1 MVHDINLS
9 IILDRRKMHMKLY
22 FAPNSRA
29 VRIAWLLEELG
40 LDYEVEKYTVGDR
53 ALRTPEYYKIHPMG
67 RIPVLEDGQV
77 RIYESGAI
85 VQYLLARYGDGKFC
99 PNVEDSMFPEYLQ
112 WLHYAEGSIMGQVN
126 ILVVETILLPPE
138 KRNDVNVNRAKKL
151 LGVALGNVDSR
162 LVDRDYLTG
171 SFSGAD
177 IMTGHACFGAMRAG
191 ADISEM
197 TNLNSYVDRLLE
209 RPALEK
215 ARSL

>member
-1 MVHDINLS
+1 MEI
-9 IILDRRKMHMKLY
+9 RMKLY

-40 LDYEVEKYTVGDR
+40 LEYDVEKYRVGDR

-67 RIPVLEDGQV
+67 RIPVLEDGET

-85 VQYLLARYGDGKFC
+85 VQYLLARHGDGKFM
-99 PNVEDSMFPEYLQ
+99 PDVNDPSFPEYLQ

-138 KRNDVNVNRAKKL
+138 KRNDVNVNRALKL
-151 LGVALGNVDSR
+151 LRVALGNVDNR
-162 LVDRDYLTG
+162 LQDREYLTG
-171 SFSGAD
+171 TFTGAD
-177 IMTGHACFGAMRAG
+177 IMTGHACFGAMNAG
-191 ADISEM
+191 AE
-197 TNLNSYVDRLLE
+197 VDDYKHLKAYINRLLT
-209 RPALEK
+209 RPALEE

>member
-1 MVHDINLS
+1 
-9 IILDRRKMHMKLY
+9 MKLY

-40 LDYEVEKYTVGDR
+40 LDYEIEKYSVGDR

-67 RIPVLEDGQV
+67 RIPVLEDGDV

-85 VQYLLARYGDGKFC
+85 VQYLLARYGNGKMS
-99 PNVEDSMFPEYLQ
+99 PDVDDPMFPEYLQ

-151 LGVALGNVDSR
+151 LGVALGNVDRR
-162 LVDRDYLTG
+162 LEDREYLAG

-177 IMTGHACFGAMRAG
+177 IMTGHACFGAKRAG

-197 TNLNSYVDRLLE
+197 TNLDSYVNRLLE
-209 RPALEK
+209 RTGLKK

>member
-1 MVHDINLS
+1 
-9 IILDRRKMHMKLY
+9 MKLY

-40 LDYEVEKYTVGDR
+40 LEYELKKYTVGDR

-67 RIPVLEDGQV
+67 RIPVLEDGET

-85 VQYLLARYGDGKFC
+85 VQYLLARHGNGKFV
-99 PNVEDSMFPEYLQ
+99 PEADDPSFAEYLQ

-138 KRNDVNVNRAKKL
+138 KRNDVNVNRALKL
-151 LGVALGNVDSR
+151 LRVALGNVDKR
-162 LVDRDYLTG
+162 LQDREYLTG

-177 IMTGHACFGAMRAG
+177 IMTGHACFGAMKAG
-191 ADISEM
+191 AEIDDYGQLKAYI
-197 TNLNSYVDRLLE
+197 DRLLA
-209 RPALEK
+209 RPALKK

>member
-1 MVHDINLS
+1 MEIN
-9 IILDRRKMHMKLY
+9 MKLY

-40 LDYEVEKYTVGDR
+40 LEYELEKYTVGDR

-67 RIPVLEDGQV
+67 RIPVLEDGET

-85 VQYLLARYGDGKFC
+85 VQYLLARHGNGKFV
-99 PNVEDSMFPEYLQ
+99 PDADDPSFAEYLQ

-138 KRNDVNVNRAKKL
+138 KRNDVNVNRALKL
-151 LGVALGNVDSR
+151 LRVALGNVDKR
-162 LVDRDYLTG
+162 LQDREYLTG

-177 IMTGHACFGAMRAG
+177 IMTGHACFGAMKAG
-191 ADISEM
+191 AEIDDYGQLKAYI
-197 TNLNSYVDRLLE
+197 DRLLA
-209 RPALEK
+209 RPALKK

>member
-1 MVHDINLS
+1 
-9 IILDRRKMHMKLY
+9 MKLY

-40 LDYEVEKYTVGDR
+40 LEYELEKYTVGDR

-67 RIPVLEDGQV
+67 RIPVLEDGET

-85 VQYLLARYGDGKFC
+85 VQYLLARHGNGKFV
-99 PNVEDSMFPEYLQ
+99 PEADDPSFAEYLQ

-138 KRNDVNVNRAKKL
+138 KRNDVNVNRALKL
-151 LGVALGNVDSR
+151 LRVALGNVDKR
-162 LVDRDYLTG
+162 LQDREYLTG

-177 IMTGHACFGAMRAG
+177 IMTGHACFGAINAG
-191 ADISEM
+191 AEIEEYKQ
-197 TNLNSYVDRLLE
+197 LKAYIDRLLE
-209 RPALEK
+209 RPALKK

>member
-1 MVHDINLS
+1 MEI
-9 IILDRRKMHMKLY
+9 RMKLY

-40 LDYEVEKYTVGDR
+40 LEYDVEKYKVGDK

-67 RIPVLEDGQV
+67 RIPVLEDGET

-85 VQYLLARYGDGKFC
+85 VQYLLARHGDGKFV
-99 PNVEDSMFPEYLQ
+99 PDVNDPSFPEYLQ

-138 KRNDVNVNRAKKL
+138 KRNDVNVNRALKL
-151 LGVALGNVDSR
+151 LRVALGNVDNS
-162 LVDRDYLTG
+162 LKDREYLTG
-171 SFSGAD
+171 TFTGAD
-177 IMTGHACFGAMRAG
+177 IMTGHACYGAMNAG
-191 ADISEM
+191 AEIDDYEHL
-197 TNLNSYVDRLLE
+197 NLYINRLLK

>member
-1 MVHDINLS
+1 
-9 IILDRRKMHMKLY
+9 MKLY

-40 LDYEVEKYTVGDR
+40 LEYELEKYTVGDR

-67 RIPVLEDGQV
+67 RIPVLEDGDT

-85 VQYLLARYGDGKFC
+85 VQYLLARHGNGKFV
-99 PNVEDSMFPEYLQ
+99 PDVGAPSFPEYLQ

-138 KRNDVNVNRAKKL
+138 KRNDVNVNRALKL
-151 LGVALGNVDSR
+151 LRVALGNVNNR
-162 LVDRDYLTG
+162 LEDREYLTG
-171 SFSGAD
+171 EFSGAD
-177 IMTGHACFGAMRAG
+177 IMTGHACFGAKQAG
-191 ADISEM
+191 AEIEDYTDLGEYIE
-197 TNLNSYVDRLLE
+197 RLLA
-209 RPALEK
+209 RPALKK

>member
-1 MVHDINLS
+1 MEI
-9 IILDRRKMHMKLY
+9 RMKLY

-40 LDYEVEKYTVGDR
+40 LEYDVEKYTVGDR

-67 RIPVLEDGQV
+67 RIPVLEDGET

-85 VQYLLARYGDGKFC
+85 VQYLLARHGDGKFV
-99 PNVEDSMFPEYLQ
+99 PDVNDPSFPEYLQ

-138 KRNDVNVNRAKKL
+138 KRNDVNVNRALKL
-151 LGVALGNVDSR
+151 LRVALGNVENR
-162 LVDRDYLTG
+162 LQDREYLTG
-171 SFSGAD
+171 TFTGAD
-177 IMTGHACFGAMRAG
+177 IMTGHACFGAMNAG
-191 ADISEM
+191 AEINDYKH
-197 TNLNSYVDRLLE
+197 LNAYINRLLK

>member
-1 MVHDINLS
+1 MEI
-9 IILDRRKMHMKLY
+9 RMKLY

-40 LDYEVEKYTVGDR
+40 LEYDVEKYKVGDR

-67 RIPVLEDGQV
+67 RIPVLEDGET

-85 VQYLLARYGDGKFC
+85 VQYLLARHGDGKFV
-99 PNVEDSMFPEYLQ
+99 PDVNDPSFPEYLQ

-138 KRNDVNVNRAKKL
+138 KRNDVNVNRALKL
-151 LGVALGNVDSR
+151 LRVALGNVNNR
-162 LVDRDYLTG
+162 LQDREYLTG
-171 SFSGAD
+171 TFTGAD
-177 IMTGHACFGAMRAG
+177 IMTGHACFGAMNAG
-191 ADISEM
+191 AEIDDYEH
-197 TNLNSYVDRLLE
+197 LNAYINRLLK

>member
-1 MVHDINLS
+1 MEI
-9 IILDRRKMHMKLY
+9 RMKLY

-40 LDYEVEKYTVGDR
+40 LEYDVEKYKVGDR

-67 RIPVLEDGQV
+67 RIPVLEDGET

-85 VQYLLARYGDGKFC
+85 VEYLLARHGNGKFV
-99 PNVEDSMFPEYLQ
+99 PAVEDPSFPEYLQ

-138 KRNDVNVNRAKKL
+138 KRNDVNVNRALKL
-151 LGVALGNVDSR
+151 LRVALGNVDNR
-162 LVDRDYLTG
+162 LQDREYLTG
-171 SFSGAD
+171 TFTGAD
-177 IMTGHACFGAMRAG
+177 IMTGHACFGAMNAG
-191 ADISEM
+191 AEIHDYEH
-197 TNLNSYVDRLLE
+197 LNAYINRLLK

>member
-1 MVHDINLS
+1 MEI
-9 IILDRRKMHMKLY
+9 RMKLY

-40 LDYEVEKYTVGDR
+40 LEYDVEKYKVGDR

-67 RIPVLEDGQV
+67 RIPVLEDGET

-85 VQYLLARYGDGKFC
+85 VQYLLARHGDGKFV
-99 PNVEDSMFPEYLQ
+99 PDVNDPSFPEYLQ

-138 KRNDVNVNRAKKL
+138 KRNDVNVNRALKL
-151 LGVALGNVDSR
+151 LRVALGNVDNR
-162 LVDRDYLTG
+162 LQDREYLTG
-171 SFSGAD
+171 TFTGAD
-177 IMTGHACFGAMRAG
+177 IMTGHACFGAMNAG
-191 ADISEM
+191 AEIDDYEH
-197 TNLNSYVDRLLE
+197 LNAHINRLLK

>member
-1 MVHDINLS
+1 
-9 IILDRRKMHMKLY
+9 MKLY

-40 LDYEVEKYTVGDR
+40 LEYDVEKYTVGDR

-67 RIPVLEDGQV
+67 RIPVLEDGEN

-85 VQYLLARYGDGKFC
+85 VQYLLARHGDGKFV
-99 PNVEDSMFPEYLQ
+99 PDVNDPSFPEYLQ

-138 KRNDVNVNRAKKL
+138 KRNDVNVNRALKL
-151 LGVALGNVDSR
+151 LRVALGNVNNR
-162 LVDRDYLTG
+162 LQDREYLTG
-171 SFSGAD
+171 TFTGAD
-177 IMTGHACFGAMRAG
+177 IMTGHACFGAMNAG
-191 ADISEM
+191 AEIDDYEQ
-197 TNLNSYVDRLLE
+197 LNAYINRLLK

>member
-1 MVHDINLS
+1 
-9 IILDRRKMHMKLY
+9 MKLY

-40 LDYEVEKYTVGDR
+40 LEYELDKYTVGDR

-67 RIPVLEDGQV
+67 RIPVLEDGET

-85 VQYLLARYGDGKFC
+85 VQYLLARHGNGKFV
-99 PNVEDSMFPEYLQ
+99 PEADDPSFAEYLQ

-138 KRNDVNVNRAKKL
+138 KRNDVNVNRALKL
-151 LGVALGNVDSR
+151 LRVALGNVDKR
-162 LVDRDYLTG
+162 LQDREYLTG

-177 IMTGHACFGAMRAG
+177 IMTGHACFGAMKAG
-191 ADISEM
+191 AEIDDYGQLKAYI
-197 TNLNSYVDRLLE
+197 DRLLA
-209 RPALEK
+209 RPALKK